1 MTNKYR
7 NASRRRTPWDNSPEL
22 TPIEVFIKSKYLDS
36 FNQKHPKLSETNEF
50 EFLNAYSISECRH
63 CHSNNIRKF
72 GFTKN
77 KIQRFQCLE
86 CHKTFTVLTNTIFE
100 DHKISITEWIEFCLD
115 IFRYESISVTSKT
128 NKNSFNTS
136 KYWLHK
142 LFLVLN
148 DIQNDILLKGNV
160 QIDETFIPVL
170 EPDKILKDGKQ
181 LRGLSKNQCCI
192 GIGFDGT
199 FVYGCFEGYGKP
211 SQKKTRDA
219 FINHIEVGSHLI
231 HDKEKSHRIIVKE
244 LKLSDETYD
253 ANEIKKLKDKENPLN
268 PINRQCNLL
277 KKFLYSHPGF
287 DREDLPN
294 YINLFC
300 LIQNPPYNKLEKV
313 KFLLDSAVHL
323 TNKLK
328 YRDFFSKK

>member
-7 NASRRRTPWDNSPEL
+7 NASRRRTPWDNRPEL

-36 FNQKHPKLSETNEF
+36 FNQKHPKLSEINEF

-115 IFRYESISVTSKT
+115 IFRYESISITAKG

-142 LFLVLN
+142 LFLVLE
-148 DIQNDILLKGNV
+148 DIQDGIILHGDV
-160 QIDETFIPVL
+160 QIDETFIAVL
-170 EPDKILKDGKQ
+170 ESDKIMKDGKQ
-181 LRGLSKNQCCI
+181 LRGLSRNQHCI
-192 GIGFDGT
+192 GIGYDGT
-199 FVYGCFEGYGKP
+199 SVYAHHEGLGKT
-211 SQKKTRDA
+211 SQEKTLKA
-219 FINHIEVGSHLI
+219 FLTHIKEGSHLT
-231 HDKEKSHRIIVKE
+231 HDKEKSHKILVK
-244 LKLSDETYD
+244 KLDLIDEVYN
-253 ANEIKKLKDKENPLN
+253 ANLIKKLTDKENPLD
-268 PINRQCNLL
+268 PINNQCDLL
-277 KKFLYSHPGF
+277 KKFLYSHNGF
-287 DREDLPN
+287 DRDNLQD
-294 YINLFC
+294 YLNLFC
-300 LIQNPPYNKLEKV
+300 FIQNPPYRKLAK
-313 KFLLDSAVHL
+313 
-323 TNKLK
+323 N
-328 YRDFFSKK
+328 